1 LNKEKRKRMNY
12 FQFING
18 ELYCEDVPVTDIAED
33 VGTPVYI
40 YSSRTLNHHAHVYEK
55 AFEQMDHLSCY
66 AVKANSNL
74 SVISLFAKKGM
85 GADVVSGG
93 EIFRALKAGV
103 PAEKVVFAGVGK
115 TQTEMEYALNKGIL
129 MFNCE
134 SSAELELLDQVAK
147 GIGEHAPVALRV
159 NPDIDPATHP
169 YISTGLEK
177 NKFGLGMDQAFRE
190 YIKAREMAGVEI
202 VGMHTHIG
210 SQITDL
216 SPFLDALERINLL
229 VKRLGAEGIQIRYLD
244 IGGGLGIRYKEE
256 VPPSPSEW
264 AQTLL
269 PIAKGLGCRIISE
282 PGRVLVGNA
291 GILVTRVLYFK
302 SGSVKR
308 FAIVDAGMND
318 LIRPS
323 LYQSYHDILPVQK
336 RKGEMDIID
345 VVGPICESG
354 DFFAKDRPMTIPRP
368 NELLAVMSA
377 GAYGFTM
384 SSNYNSRPRAAEV
397 MVEGSEFWVIRERET
412 FEDLVRGESV

>member
-1 LNKEKRKRMNY
+1 MNY
-12 FQFING
+12 FKYIDG
-18 ELYCEDVPVTDIAED
+18 EFYCEDVPITDIAED

-40 YSSRTLNHHAHVYEK
+40 YSSRTLSHHAQVYEK

-103 PAEKVVFAGVGK
+103 PADRIVFAGVGK

-134 SSAELELLDQVAK
+134 SSDELALLDRVAK
-147 GIGEHAPVALRV
+147 GMGKCAPVALRV
-159 NPDIDPATHP
+159 NPDIDAATHP

-177 NKFGLGMDQAFRE
+177 NKFGFGMDQAFRE
-190 YIKAREMAGVEI
+190 YIKAREMTGVDV

-216 SPFLDALERINLL
+216 SPFRDALERLNLL
-229 VKRLGAEGIQIRYLD
+229 IKRLGAEGVRISYLD

-256 VPPSPSEW
+256 EPPSPSEW

-269 PIAKGLGCRIISE
+269 PIAKGLGCKIISE

-291 GILVTRVLYFK
+291 GILVTRLLYFK

-323 LYQSYHDILPVQK
+323 LYQSYHEILPVK
-336 RKGEMDIID
+336 KHNKEEMDTID

-354 DFFAKDRPMTIPRP
+354 DFLAKDRPMIIPRP
-368 NELLAVMSA
+368 NELLAIMSA
-377 GAYGFTM
+377 GAYGFAM

-412 FEDLVRGESV
+412 FEDLIRGEIV